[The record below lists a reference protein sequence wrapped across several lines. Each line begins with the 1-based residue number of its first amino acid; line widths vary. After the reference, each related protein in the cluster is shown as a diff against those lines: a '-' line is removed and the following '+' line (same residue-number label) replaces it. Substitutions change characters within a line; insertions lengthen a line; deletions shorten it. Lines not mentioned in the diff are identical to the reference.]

1 MFGLKR
7 KIVIITGAAQGLGQG
22 IAEIFAKQGA
32 IVVPTDRTGISL
44 AETMA
49 MCKKAGAFDAYAH
62 ELDITDQDSIN
73 KAVADVKQK
82 YGRIDILVNNAG
94 LNRPKRS
101 EEITEELWDS
111 VMDVNL
117 KGSFFMTQAVLPMM
131 KEQKKGRIL
140 FTSSVAGLVARE
152 HQVPYCAS
160 KGAVDA
166 MLRTLA
172 YDYAAFGITVN
183 AVAPCFA
190 MTDLTKARLEDPAY
204 RSMVLGMIPVGRLVE
219 PSEVGAVFAFLAS
232 EEAAMITGQTI
243 VIDGGWT
250 IW

>member
-1 MFGLKR
+1 
-7 KIVIITGAAQGLGQG
+7 
-22 IAEIFAKQGA
+22 
-32 IVVPTDRTGISL
+32 
-44 AETMA
+44 
-49 MCKKAGAFDAYAH
+49 
-62 ELDITDQDSIN
+62 
-73 KAVADVKQK
+73 
-82 YGRIDILVNNAG
+82 
-94 LNRPKRS
+94 
-101 EEITEELWDS
+101 
-111 VMDVNL
+111 MDVNL
-117 KGSFFMTQAVLPMM
+117 KGSFFMTQAVLPVM
-131 KEQKKGRIL
+131 KEQKRGRIL

-160 KGAVDA
+160 KGAIDS

-190 MTDLTKARLEDPAY
+190 MTDLTKARLEDPTY